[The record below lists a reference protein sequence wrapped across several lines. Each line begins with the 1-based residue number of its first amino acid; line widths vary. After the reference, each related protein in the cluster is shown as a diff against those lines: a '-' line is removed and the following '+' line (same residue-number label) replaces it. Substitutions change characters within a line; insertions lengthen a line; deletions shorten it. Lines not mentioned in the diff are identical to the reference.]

1 MLTNEQIIQKLVLP
15 KGKLNVVIDTDT
27 YNEVDDQ
34 FALVYALRSQERLSV
49 EAIYA
54 APFFNKRSES
64 PGDGMRK
71 SYDEI
76 LKILVKMDYAAP
88 DGFVKKGSD
97 RYLENKDTPCESEAA
112 LDLIERAMSAQKPL
126 YVIAIGAITNVASAL
141 LLEPKIAEKI
151 VVLWLGGHAFHWPD
165 TFEFNLKQDSLSAN
179 VVFDSKVPLVL
190 FPCKGVV
197 SHFSTTLPELKSNIN
212 ENSAIGRYLI
222 GIFEDYSFGRSVYS
236 KVIWDAVTIAYLNNE
251 EWTSS
256 RIVPSPKAGEDLR
269 WRFDENRHPIKYIW
283 SIDRDAI
290 YADLFDK
297 INEK

>member
-1 MLTNEQIIQKLVLP
+1 MLTNEQIIQKLAIP
-15 KGKLNVVIDTDT
+15 GGRLNIVIDTDT

-34 FALVYALRSQERLSV
+34 FALVYALRSQNRLNV

-76 LKILVKMDYAAP
+76 INILDKMSYKTP
-88 DGFVKKGSD
+88 SGFVKKGSG
-97 RYLENKDTPCESEAA
+97 RYLESLDTPCQSEAVQ
-112 LDLIERAMSAQKPL
+112 DLIERAMAAKDTL
-126 YVIAIGAITNVASAL
+126 YVVAIGAVTNVASAL

-165 TFEFNLKQDSLSAN
+165 TFEFNLKQDTLSAN
-179 VVFDSKVPLVL
+179 VVFDSNVPLVL

-197 SHFSTTLPELKSNIN
+197 SHFSTTLPELKANIS

-222 GIFEDYSFGRSVYS
+222 NIVEDYSFGRSVYS

-251 EWTSS
+251 AWTSS
-256 RIVPSPKAGEDLR
+256 RIVPSPIAGEDFK
-269 WRFDENRHPIKYIW
+269 WRFDKSRHPIKYIW

-297 INEK
+297 INKQ

>member
-1 MLTNEQIIQKLVLP
+1 MLTNEQIIQKLILP
-15 KGKLNVVIDTDT
+15 QGKLNLVIDTDA

-34 FALVYALRSQERLSV
+34 FALVYALRSQERLNV

-54 APFFNKRSES
+54 APFFNKRSKS
-64 PGDGMRK
+64 PGDGMLK

-76 LKILVKMDYAAP
+76 INVLSIMNYETP

-97 RYLENKDTPCESEAA
+97 RYLEREDTPCKSEAA
-112 LDLIERAMSAQKPL
+112 HDLIERAMSSKDTL
-126 YVIAIGAITNVASAL
+126 YFVAIGAVTNVASAL

-165 TFEFNLKQDSLSAN
+165 TFEFNLKQDVLSAN

-197 SHFSTTLPELKSNIN
+197 SHFSTTLPELQANIN
-212 ENSAIGRYLI
+212 ESSSIGRYLT
-222 GIFEDYSFGRSVYS
+222 GIVADYSFGRSIYS

-251 EWTSS
+251 EWTNS
-256 RIVPSPKAGEDLR
+256 RIVPSPIAGEDLQ
-269 WRFDENRHPIKYIW
+269 WRF
-283 SIDRDAI
+283 
-290 YADLFDK
+290 
-297 INEK
+297 

>member
-1 MLTNEQIIQKLVLP
+1 MLTNKQIKQKLILP
-15 KGKLNVVIDTDT
+15 GGRLNVVIDTDA

-34 FALVYALRSQERLSV
+34 FALVYALRSQERLNV

-54 APFFNKRSES
+54 APFFNKRSKS
-64 PGDGMRK
+64 PGDGMLK

-76 LKILVKMDYAAP
+76 LNILSIMKYETP
-88 DGFVKKGSD
+88 DGFVKKGSN
-97 RYLENKDTPCESEAA
+97 RYLESIDTPCESEVSQ
-112 LDLIERAMSAQKPL
+112 DLIERAMAAQDTL
-126 YVIAIGAITNVASAL
+126 YVVAIGAVTNIASAL

-165 TFEFNLKQDSLSAN
+165 TFEFNLKQDVLSAN

-197 SHFSTTLPELKSNIN
+197 SHFSTTLPELKANIN
-212 ENSAIGRYLI
+212 EGSSIGRYLT
-222 GIFEDYSFGRSVYS
+222 GIVEDYSLGRSVYS

-256 RIVPSPKAGEDLR
+256 RIVPSPIAGEDFK
-269 WRFDENRHPIKYIW
+269 WHFAKSRHPIKYIW

-297 INEK
+297 INKL